1 MNLLVTGGCGFI
13 GSNFIRQRLTEP
25 GSPLRRLVNL
35 DALTYAGNPA
45 NLADLAGD
53 PRLCFCTWRHRR
65 PGAGGPAAERASD
78 RCDRELRRRVA
89 RRSVDR
95 FARAVC
101 ADECS
106 RDAPAVEQ
114 RPAALGEIARAR
126 KNGVSLSPRFHRRSL
141 RHARA
146 GRSRFHGRHA
156 VCAEQSLRGFQG
168 GERPPRA
175 SLPAYLWAADTHD
188 ELLEQLRPLSFCR
201 RNSFPW

>member
-1 MNLLVTGGCGFI
+1 MPAIPRTWPISRVIRVYVFAHGDIGDPVQVARLLSEHQIDAIV
-13 GSNFIRQRLTEP
+13 NFAAESHVDRSIDSPEPFVQTNVVGTLRLLNSARLHWAKLPEP
-25 GSPLRRLVNL
+25 GKTV
-35 DALTYAGNPA
+35 
-45 NLADLAGD
+45 
-53 PRLCFCTWRHRR
+53 F
-65 PGAGGPAAERASD
+65 
-78 RCDRELRRRVA
+78 
-89 RRSVDR
+89 R
-95 FARAVC
+95 F
-101 ADECS
+101 
-106 RDAPAVEQ
+106 
-114 RPAALGEIARAR
+114 LH
-126 KNGVSLSPRFHRRSL
+126 VSSRRSL